1 MEDLDDDLPN
11 DEENNNP
18 NKENNDLDNNDEIE
32 EEKNIEQNE
41 ENNEEKEVDNDEAND
56 EEKNEEKGEEKE
68 EDKGEDKGENEE
80 KEEEDK
86 DKDENEEIEKDKE
99 EENDADKDE
108 DEVVEDV
115 SRTIKL
121 KSSDGEMLEIK
132 DKYLKRVKYFEERK
146 ENLNLDE
153 EITLNE
159 IDSKTLNKIIE
170 FLMHYET
177 EDPKKIPRP
186 LPGHDLKTFLPK
198 WDYNYI
204 SQISLE
210 EAITLVNA
218 ANYLNIDE
226 LVNLACAK
234 IGVELINCPIE
245 EAREKFGVKG
255 DFTEEELK
263 EMDKYSIE

>member
-1 MEDLDDDLPN
+1 MEDIDDDL
-11 DEENNNP
+11 ENNNP

-41 ENNEEKEVDNDEAND
+41 ENNEEKEVDNDEGND
-56 EEKNEEKGEEKE
+56 EEKDEEKGEEKD
-68 EDKGEDKGENEE
+68 EDKGEDKGEKEEE

-132 DKYLKRVKYFEERK
+132 DKYLKRVKFFEERK

-210 EAITLVNA
+210 EAIALINA

-263 EMDKYSIE
+263 EMDKYSLE